1 MSQINQKAIMAVLFV
16 GVLMG
21 ALDLAI
27 IGPALPAIQSDFSL
41 DNRDLSWLFNVYVL
55 AQLIGTP
62 LFAKASDKYGR
73 RNVYL
78 ACVTGFG
85 VGSLMLVVAAN
96 YEILLLGRA
105 VQGLGASGIFPVA
118 AAVIGDTFP
127 KEKQGSALG
136 LIGAVFGL
144 AFLIGP
150 VLGGILLRYSWQWLF
165 MINLPIAFGLLVAA
179 WRLLPSGGSKQLL
192 PFDWLGG
199 VVLTALLFGIAV
211 GVTNV
216 DTADIGA
223 SLTSLQ
229 VWPFLLTGIVLLP
242 LFWRTEKSAA
252 DPIIRPSFFAARQ
265 IQFVMLIAAGLGA
278 VECAQVFFPALGVSA
293 LGITESMAAWLMLP
307 GVFVMM
313 IVSPLAG
320 KVVDALGPTRVIQV
334 SLAIVLLGLLVY
346 TLAEISYVTFIG
358 GGMIVGV
365 GVAALLGAP
374 LRYIVLEEARVEDR
388 ASTQGLLNIFLAMG
402 QLSGAAIVGAV
413 ATSAGGGTRGYQASF
428 GVLAV
433 ITVVIGIIALRLR
446 NIRPKVAAGRSAPVA
461 L

>member
-1 MSQINQKAIMAVLFV
+1 MSQVNQKAIMALLFV

-78 ACVTGFG
+78 ACVAGFG

-278 VECAQVFFPALGVSA
+278 VECAQVFFPALGVAA

-433 ITVVIGIIALRLR
+433 ITVLIAIIALRLR
-446 NIRPKVAAGRSAPVA
+446 NIRPKVAAGRSASVA

>member
-1 MSQINQKAIMAVLFV
+1 MALLFV

-278 VECAQVFFPALGVSA
+278 VECAQVFFPALGVAA

>member
-1 MSQINQKAIMAVLFV
+1 MSQLGQKAIMAVLFV

-27 IGPALPAIQSDFSL
+27 IGPALPALQTDFSL

-62 LFAKASDKYGR
+62 LFAKASDRYGR

-78 ACVTGFG
+78 TCVAGFG
-85 VGSLMLVVAAN
+85 LGSLMLVLAAN
-96 YEILLLGRA
+96 YETLLLGRT

-118 AAVIGDTFP
+118 AAVIGDTLP
-127 KEKQGSALG
+127 REKQGSALG

-165 MINLPIAFGLLVAA
+165 AINLPIAFGLLVAA
-179 WRLLPSGGSKQLL
+179 WRLLPSGGSRQLL
-192 PFDWLGG
+192 PFDWAGG

-211 GVTNV
+211 GVTNL

-223 SLTSLQ
+223 SLASLQ
-229 VWPFLLTGIVLLP
+229 VWPFVLTGMVLLP
-242 LFWRTEKSAA
+242 VFWRIEKSTA
-252 DPIIRPSFFAARQ
+252 DPIIRPSFFATRQ
-265 IQFVMLIAAGLGA
+265 IQLVMLIAAGLGA
-278 VECAQVFFPALGVSA
+278 VECAQVFFPALGVAA
-293 LGITESMAAWLMLP
+293 LGITESTAAWLMLP

-313 IVSPLAG
+313 VVSPLAG
-320 KVVDALGPTRVIQV
+320 KIVDALGPTRVIQV
-334 SLAIVLLGLLVY
+334 SLAIVLVGLLVY
-346 TLAEISYVTFIG
+346 ALTDINYVTFIG

-374 LRYIVLEEARVEDR
+374 LRYIVLEEARAEDR
-388 ASTQGLLNIFLAMG
+388 ASTQGLLNIFLAVG

-413 ATSAGGGTRGYQASF
+413 ATSAGGGTTGYQASF
-428 GVLAV
+428 SVLAV
-433 ITVVIGIIALRLR
+433 ITVVIGVIALRLR
-446 NIRPKVAAGRSAPVA
+446 NIRPGVAGDVPSP
-461 L
+461 

>member
-1 MSQINQKAIMAVLFV
+1 MAVLFV

-27 IGPALPAIQSDFSL
+27 IGPALPALQTDFSL

-78 ACVTGFG
+78 TCVAGFG
-85 VGSLMLVVAAN
+85 LGSLMLVLAAN
-96 YEILLLGRA
+96 YETLLLGRT

-118 AAVIGDTFP
+118 AAVIGDTLP
-127 KEKQGSALG
+127 REKQGSALG

-165 MINLPIAFGLLVAA
+165 VINLPIAFGLLVAA
-179 WRLLPSGGSKQLL
+179 WRLLPSGGSRQLL
-192 PFDWLGG
+192 PFDWAGG

-211 GVTNV
+211 GVTNL

-223 SLTSLQ
+223 SLMSWQ
-229 VWPFLLTGIVLLP
+229 VWPFMLTGMVLLP
-242 LFWRTEKSAA
+242 LFWRIERSAA

-265 IQFVMLIAAGLGA
+265 IQLVMLIAAGLGA
-278 VECAQVFFPALGVSA
+278 VECAQVFFPALGVAA
-293 LGITESMAAWLMLP
+293 LGITESTAAWLMLP

-313 IVSPLAG
+313 VVSPLAG
-320 KVVDALGPTRVIQV
+320 KIVDALGPTRVIQV
-334 SLAIVLLGLLVY
+334 SLAIVLVGLLVY
-346 TLAEISYVTFIG
+346 ALTDISYVTFIG

-388 ASTQGLLNIFLAMG
+388 ASTQGLLNIFLAVG
-402 QLSGAAIVGAV
+402 QLSGAAVVGAV
-413 ATSAGGGTRGYQASF
+413 ATSAGGGTTGYQASF
-428 GVLAV
+428 SVLAV
-433 ITVVIGIIALRLR
+433 ITVVIGAIALRLR
-446 NIRPKVAAGRSAPVA
+446 NIRPGVAAAVPSPQGLSEV
-461 L
+461 

>member
-278 VECAQVFFPALGVSA
+278 VECAQVFFPALGVAA

>member
-1 MSQINQKAIMAVLFV
+1 MAQISQKALMAVLFV

-27 IGPALPAIQSDFSL
+27 IGPALPAIQSDFGL

-78 ACVTGFG
+78 ACVAGFG
-85 VGSLMLVVAAN
+85 LGSLMLVLADN
-96 YEILLLGRA
+96 YATLLVGRT

-144 AFLIGP
+144 AFLLGP

-179 WRLLPSGGSKQLL
+179 WRLLPSGGTGQLL
-192 PFDWLGG
+192 PFDWPGG
-199 VVLTALLFGIAV
+199 LVLTALLFGIAV
-211 GVTNV
+211 GVTNL
-216 DTADIGA
+216 DTADLVA
-223 SLTSLQ
+223 SLMSLQ
-229 VWPFLLTGIVLLP
+229 VWPFLLGGMVLLP
-242 LFWRTEKSAA
+242 LFWRIEKAAA

-265 IQFVMLIAAGLGA
+265 IQLVMLIAAGLGA
-278 VECAQVFFPALGVSA
+278 VECAQVFFPALGVAA
-293 LGITESMAAWLMLP
+293 LGITESTAAWLMLP

-313 IVSPLAG
+313 IVSVLAG
-320 KVVDALGPTRVIQV
+320 KLVDALGPTRVIQV
-334 SLAIVLLGLLVY
+334 SLGVVLVGLLVY
-346 TLAEISYVTFIG
+346 ALAGITYVTFIG
-358 GGMIVGV
+358 GGMLVGV

-374 LRYIVLEEARVEDR
+374 LRYIVLEEARAEDR
-388 ASTQGLLNIFLAMG
+388 ASTQGLLNIFLAVG
-402 QLSGAAIVGAV
+402 QLSGAAVVGAV

-433 ITVVIGIIALRLR
+433 VTVVIGGIALRLR
-446 NIRPKVAAGRSAPVA
+446 KRPMAEVLASP
-461 L
+461 

>member
-1 MSQINQKAIMAVLFV
+1 MALLFV

>member
-1 MSQINQKAIMAVLFV
+1 MAVLFV

-27 IGPALPAIQSDFSL
+27 IGPALPALQTDFSL

-78 ACVTGFG
+78 TCVAGFG
-85 VGSLMLVVAAN
+85 LGSLMLVLAAN
-96 YEILLLGRA
+96 YETLLLGRT

-118 AAVIGDTFP
+118 AAVIGDTLP
-127 KEKQGSALG
+127 REKQGSALG

-165 MINLPIAFGLLVAA
+165 AINLPIAFGLLVAA
-179 WRLLPSGGSKQLL
+179 WRLLPSGGSRQLL
-192 PFDWLGG
+192 PFDWAGG

-211 GVTNV
+211 GVTNL

-223 SLTSLQ
+223 SLMSWQ
-229 VWPFLLTGIVLLP
+229 VWPFMLTGMVLLP
-242 LFWRTEKSAA
+242 LFWRIERSAA

-265 IQFVMLIAAGLGA
+265 IQLVMLIAAGLGA
-278 VECAQVFFPALGVSA
+278 VECAQVFFPALGVAA
-293 LGITESMAAWLMLP
+293 LGITESTAAWLMLP

-313 IVSPLAG
+313 VVSPLAG
-320 KVVDALGPTRVIQV
+320 KIVDALGPTRVIQV
-334 SLAIVLLGLLVY
+334 SLAIVLVGLLVY
-346 TLAEISYVTFIG
+346 ALTDISYVTFIG
-358 GGMIVGV
+358 GGMTVGV

-388 ASTQGLLNIFLAMG
+388 ASTQGLLNIFLAVG
-402 QLSGAAIVGAV
+402 QLSGAAVVGAV
-413 ATSAGGGTRGYQASF
+413 ATSAGGGTTGYQASF
-428 GVLAV
+428 SVLAV
-433 ITVVIGIIALRLR
+433 ITVVIGAIALRLR
-446 NIRPKVAAGRSAPVA
+446 NIRPGVAAAVPSPQGLSEV
-461 L
+461 